1 MSDRLTL
8 VLLGT
13 GASAPSPHRGLPSV
27 AVVYDGSII
36 LIDCGEGTQMR
47 LSQAKLSPH
56 RIETI
61 LISHLHGDHVYGLP
75 GFLSSQQLMRR
86 EKRLRLIGP
95 PGLESFLQCVQT
107 HTATPLHYPLE
118 IQEIDSSEATGLELN
133 PFHLMVAALEHS
145 VTCLGFRLSEPSK
158 PGPFDVDKANTLG
171 IPPGPLRGQLQR
183 GESVTLEDGT
193 RVTPDDILGPDIP
206 GRLIAYCSDTRPC
219 DQTVELARNCD
230 CLLHDSTFD
239 DTHRDRALDTGHSTA
254 AEAAHIARQ
263 ADARSLYLYH
273 ISNRIYADTETYLLQ
288 QARAVFPESYLPH
301 DLDTIPI
308 PRQTA

>member
-13 GASAPSPHRGLPSV
+13 GASAPSPLRGLPGV
-27 AVVYDGSII
+27 AVVRDASII

-47 LSQAKLSPH
+47 LSEAKLSPN

-61 LISHLHGDHVYGLP
+61 LISHLHGDHIYGLP

-95 PGLESFLQCVQT
+95 PGLESFVQCVQT

-118 IQEIDSSEATGLELN
+118 IEEIDPGEATPLDLN
-133 PFHLMVAALEHS
+133 PFQLTVGALEHS
-145 VTCLGFRLSEPSK
+145 VTCLGFRLSESSK

-171 IPPGPLRGQLQR
+171 IPPGPLRGQLQQ

-193 RVTPDDILGPDIP
+193 RVTPDEILGPEIP
-206 GRLIAYCSDTRPC
+206 GRQIAYCSDTRPC
-219 DQTVELARNCD
+219 DRTVELARGCD

-239 DTHRDRALDTGHSTA
+239 DTHRDRAIETGHSTA
-254 AEAAHIARQ
+254 AEAARIALQ
-263 ADARSLYLYH
+263 AGVRSLYLYH
-273 ISNRIYADTETYLLQ
+273 ISNRIVSDTETSLLQ
-288 QARAVFPESYLPH
+288 QARAIFPDSYLPH
-301 DLDTIPI
+301 DLDSIPVQ
-308 PRQTA
+308 RRTA